1 MNNSSIPKKVYKRDQ
16 DYTVELNSIQSENK
30 VEGVAHSLGMDDS
43 KKLDQVFLNL

>member
-1 MNNSSIPKKVYKRDQ
+1 MNNSSILKKVYKDQ
-16 DYTVELNSIQSENK
+16 EYTVELNSIQSENK